1 MSSKLVRK
9 QERLEIMKGE
19 NPKFYEY
26 LHGKNDADSTFM
38 KYQVIVRGFIKWLS
52 DRKKTVDTFE
62 KSDAVDYSKYLETN
76 VKNTTT
82 CNNKITIVNVYL
94 QSIGKANL
102 FVPPVNVVE
111 KDYIPDERY
120 IAPNDYE
127 KLKKKAKEDIE
138 LDAILNTFAGTGIR
152 VSELKF
158 FTYETVKKGEVEI
171 YNKKKKR
178 CVVLPH
184 KLKMKLLDFCKYK
197 GIKKG
202 YLFTADGKNPY
213 DRCTIWKK
221 LKKLAKDAGVLLTK
235 VFPHALRHFYAV
247 CHYKI
252 YKNIE
257 TLKNILG
264 HSNITTTLIYLK
276 KTLSEYAKNVD
287 VRLID

>member
-1 MSSKLVRK
+1 MSNKLAKK
-9 QERLEIMKGE
+9 QEKLEILKGE

-38 KYQVIVRGFIKWLS
+38 KYQVVVRGFIKWLS
-52 DRKKTVDTFE
+52 DRNKTIDTFE
-62 KSDAVDYSKYLETN
+62 KCDAIDFSKYLEANEKCTS
-76 VKNTTT
+76 T

-94 QSIGKANL
+94 QSIGKSSL
-102 FVPPVNVVE
+102 FVPSISVVE
-111 KDYIPDERY
+111 KDYISDERY
-120 IAPNDYE
+120 IFRKDFE
-127 KLKKKAKEDIE
+127 KLKMKAKEDIE

-152 VSELKF
+152 VSELEF
-158 FTYETVKKGEVEI
+158 FTYESVKKGEIEI

-184 KLKMKLLDFCKYK
+184 KLKIKLLDYCRRKN
-197 GIKKG
+197 IKTG
-202 YLFTADGKNPY
+202 YIFTADGKNPY

-257 TLKNILG
+257 ILKTILG
-264 HSNITTTLIYLK
+264 HSRITTTLIYLK